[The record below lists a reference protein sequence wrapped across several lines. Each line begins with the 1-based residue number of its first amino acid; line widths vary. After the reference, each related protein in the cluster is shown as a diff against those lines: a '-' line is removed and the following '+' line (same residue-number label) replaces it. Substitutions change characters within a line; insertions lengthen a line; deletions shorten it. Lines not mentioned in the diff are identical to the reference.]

1 MIRIKATL
9 INELEKL
16 YKNKK
21 VFIVAILSIIFII
34 IGQVFILLVRNNFG
48 LKGVSSTEF
57 SLLVLSIFINTLLP
71 LFIALITI
79 DSFSG
84 EFSHNTMKICLTRP
98 ISRLK
103 LFTIKISAVIIVV
116 FITLMI
122 IMLFSIISGLIF
134 NSNSFTL
141 ENIIKII
148 ISYVVTLIPMII
160 LCLMIVLFTSILKSG
175 IAVFFISV
183 LIFILFKVL
192 AIFFPAYS
200 GILFTSIM
208 GWHTLWIMDNIPVV
222 KILRSFIMM
231 LSYIIILFTTAYY
244 VFDKKDF

>member
-1 MIRIKATL
+1 MTRIKATL

-21 VFIVAILSIIFII
+21 VLIVAILSIIFII

-57 SLLVLSIFINTLLP
+57 PLLVLSIFINTLLP

-84 EFSHNTMKICLTRP
+84 ESSHNTMKICLTKP

-103 LFTIKISAVIIVV
+103 LFTIKINAIIIVI

-122 IMLFSIISGLIF
+122 IMFFSIISGVIF

-141 ENIIKII
+141 ENIGKII

-160 LCLMIVLFTSILKSG
+160 LCLMIVLFTNILKSG
-175 IAVFFISV
+175 IVVFFLSV
-183 LIFILFKVL
+183 LVFILFKVL
-192 AIFFPAYS
+192 AIFFPIYS

-208 GWHTLWIMDNIPVV
+208 GWHTLWLMDNIPVM
-222 KILRSFIMM
+222 KILRNFIMM

-244 VFDKKDF
+244 MFDKRDF